1 MLARHA
7 VWRAALHRDGL
18 IYESGMIA
26 GPAKYVVKITK
37 SEDEKLD
44 VGRAVR
50 KELSLG
56 VDQQKKTKKIVIY
69 KVL

>member
-1 MLARHA
+1 
-7 VWRAALHRDGL
+7 
-18 IYESGMIA
+18 MIA

-50 KELSLG
+50 KELSLW